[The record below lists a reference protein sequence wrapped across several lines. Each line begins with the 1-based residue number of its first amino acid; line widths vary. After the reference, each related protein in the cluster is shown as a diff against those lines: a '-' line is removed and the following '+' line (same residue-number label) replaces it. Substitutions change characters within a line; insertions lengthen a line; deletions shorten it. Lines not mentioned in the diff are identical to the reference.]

1 MSRHEILLLAKQG
14 DHRAIAFFLNEAF
27 SSLGFT
33 VKTTREKEYL
43 YILVESDPLP
53 PQDSCIRVIEN
64 GLHRLDP
71 EDISNVTIYGRLIGQ
86 QLPAWAKTIELKT
99 PITSSSPVTKSLPP
113 TKVISSVETKQKPLK
128 KSWLFVGAIG
138 LILLPLS
145 GFLLN
150 TQIKRLRHSPL
161 TPQTPSPSSMIS
173 PKTEKGK
180 TVSPASKPPSPKTS
194 ITPKA
199 SSSPQVS
206 TPKIPNTKTPFP
218 SAKVSPSN
226 IQKTPSSSPSIS
238 SPKTPHSEKKAAS
251 PSVSSPKTPHSEKK
265 AMSPSISISKTP
277 HSEKQGA
284 IGSPTPSATFVATLK
299 IPKIELQPTSDTI
312 ISIKAVGDIIPGTNY
327 PYNKLPQD
335 QDALFSN
342 VKGYLSGADLLFGN
356 YEGTLTDH
364 PYSSKTMGRGL
375 VFAFR
380 TPPSYVKVLKDAGFD
395 ILNIANN
402 HSWDFNEQ
410 GFKDTINNIN
420 NAGMT
425 SIGKK
430 NEIHYQRVKGVKVAF
445 IGFSNYGDVHN
456 TLLDIKAG
464 QNLVKTAKENAEIIV
479 ISVHAGAEG
488 TGARHVNNANE
499 YFLGENRGNLI
510 AFSHGMIDAGADLIL
525 GHGPHVARALEL
537 YKGKLIAYSLGNF
550 LGYRTLS
557 TAGELGKTLILEV
570 KMNPQGDFVS
580 GKIIPIKLDG
590 NGVPAIDNDFAIV
603 GLIRDLIKSDF
614 PKTPLKIDN
623 QGQILKDNG

>member
-43 YILVESDPLP
+43 YILVESEPLP

-71 EDISNVTIYGRLIGQ
+71 EDITNVTIYGRLIGQ
-86 QLPAWAKTIELKT
+86 QLPAWAKTIELQT
-99 PITSSSPVTKSLPP
+99 PVTSSSAVTKSLPP
-113 TKVISSVETKQKPLK
+113 TKVISSGETKQKPVQ
-128 KSWLFVGAIG
+128 KSWLFVGAIV
-138 LILLPLS
+138 LIFLPLS
-145 GFLLN
+145 GFVLN
-150 TQIKRLRHSPL
+150 TQIKRLRNSPL
-161 TPQTPSPSSMIS
+161 TPQTPSPNSTIS

-180 TVSPASKPPSPKTS
+180 TVSPAPKPAGAKTS

-199 SSSPQVS
+199 SSSPKVL
-206 TPKIPNTKTPFP
+206 TPKTPNPKTPLP
-218 SAKVSPSN
+218 SPNISPSN
-226 IQKTPSSSPSIS
+226 IPKPPAPSPSVSI
-238 SPKTPHSEKKAAS
+238 PKTPNSEKKA
-251 PSVSSPKTPHSEKK
+251 
-265 AMSPSISISKTP
+265 
-277 HSEKQGA
+277 A
-284 IGSPTPSATFVATLK
+284 IGSPTPSPNLVAKLT
-299 IPKIELQPTSDTI
+299 IPKIELQPASDTI

-335 QDALFSN
+335 KDSLFSN
-342 VKGYLSGADLLFGN
+342 VKGYLTGSDLLFGN
-356 YEGTLTDH
+356 YEGTLTDYA
-364 PYSSKTMGRGL
+364 YSSKTMGRGL

-380 TPPSYVKVLKDAGFD
+380 TPPSYVKVLKDAGFH

-402 HSWDFNEQ
+402 HSFDFHEQ

-420 NAGMT
+420 NSGMK

-430 NEIHYQRVKGVKVAF
+430 NEIHYETVKGVKVAF

-456 TLLDIKAG
+456 TLLDIKEG
-464 QNLVKTAKENAEIIV
+464 QNLVKKAKENAEIIV

-488 TGARHVNNANE
+488 TEARHVKNANE
-499 YFLGENRGNLI
+499 YFLGENRGNMI

-525 GHGPHVARALEL
+525 GHGPHVARAIEL

-570 KMNPQGDFVS
+570 KMNPEGDFVS

-590 NGVPAIDNDFAIV
+590 NGVPAIDNEFAIV

>member
-1 MSRHEILLLAKQG
+1 MSRHEILGLAKQG

-27 SSLGFT
+27 ASQGFS

-43 YILVESDPLP
+43 YILVESEQLP

-71 EDISNVTIYGRLIGQ
+71 EDITNVTIYGRLIGQ

-99 PITSSSPVTKSLPP
+99 AIVSSSPVTKSLSP
-113 TKVISSVETKQKPLK
+113 TTVISSGKTKQKPVK
-128 KSWLFVGAIG
+128 KSWLFVGAIA
-138 LILLPLS
+138 LIFLPLS
-145 GFLLN
+145 GFVLN
-150 TQIKRLRHSPL
+150 TQIKRLRNSPL
-161 TPQTPSPSSMIS
+161 TPQTPSPSSTIS
-173 PKTEKGK
+173 PKIEKGK
-180 TVSPASKPPSPKTS
+180 TVSPAPKPASAKTS

-199 SSSPQVS
+199 SSSPQIS
-206 TPKIPNTKTPFP
+206 TPKTPNVKTPLP
-218 SAKVSPSN
+218 SPKVSPSN
-226 IQKTPSSSPSIS
+226 ILKTPAP
-238 SPKTPHSEKKAAS
+238 S
-251 PSVSSPKTPHSEKK
+251 PSVSIPKTPN
-265 AMSPSISISKTP
+265 
-277 HSEKQGA
+277 SEKQGA
-284 IGSPTPSATFVATLK
+284 ILSPTPSATLVTTLK

-335 QDALFSN
+335 KDSLFSN

-356 YEGTLTDH
+356 YEGTLTDYA
-364 PYSSKTMGRGL
+364 YSSKTMGRGL

-402 HSWDFNEQ
+402 HSWDFHEQ

-420 NAGMT
+420 NAGMN

-430 NEIHYQRVKGVKVAF
+430 NEIHYETVKGVKVAF

-456 TLLDIKAG
+456 TLLDIKEG
-464 QNLVKTAKENAEIIV
+464 QNLVKKAKENAEIIV

-488 TGARHVNNANE
+488 TGARHVKNANE
-499 YFLGENRGNLI
+499 YFLGENRGNMI

-590 NGVPAIDNDFAIV
+590 NGVPSIDNDFAIV

>member
-43 YILVESDPLP
+43 YILVESEQLP
-53 PQDSCIRVIEN
+53 SQDSCIRVIEN
-64 GLHRLDP
+64 GLHRLQP
-71 EDISNVTIYGRLIGQ
+71 EDITNVTIYGRLIGQ
-86 QLPAWAKTIELKT
+86 QLPSWAKTIELKT
-99 PITSSSPVTKSLPP
+99 PIVSSAPVTKSLPSA
-113 TKVISSVETKQKPLK
+113 KVISSGETKQKPVK

-150 TQIKRLRHSPL
+150 AQIKRLRHSPL
-161 TPQTPSPSSMIS
+161 TPQTPSPSSTIS
-173 PKTEKGK
+173 PKGEKVK
-180 TVSPASKPPSPKTS
+180 KLSPTPKSAGAKTS
-194 ITPKA
+194 ITPKS
-199 SSSPQVS
+199 SSSPKVS
-206 TPKIPNTKTPFP
+206 TPKTPNAKTPLP
-218 SAKVSPSN
+218 SPKASPSN
-226 IQKTPSSSPSIS
+226 IQKMPSSSPSVSI
-238 SPKTPHSEKKAAS
+238 PKTPHSD
-251 PSVSSPKTPHSEKK
+251 KK
-265 AMSPSISISKTP
+265 AMSPSVSIPKTP
-277 HSEKQGA
+277 HSDKKVA
-284 IGSPTPSATFVATLK
+284 IISPTPSANLVATLK

-327 PYNKLPQD
+327 PYDKLPQD
-335 QDALFSN
+335 KDSLFSN

-356 YEGTLTDH
+356 YEGTLTDYA
-364 PYSSKTMGRGL
+364 YSSKTMGRGL

-420 NAGMT
+420 NAGMQ

-430 NEIHYQRVKGVKVAF
+430 NEIHYETVKGVKVAF
-445 IGFSNYGDVHN
+445 IGFSNYGEVHN
-456 TLLDIKAG
+456 TLLDIKEG
-464 QNLVKTAKENAEIIV
+464 QNLVKKAKENAEIIV

-570 KMNPQGDFVS
+570 KMNPKGDFVS
-580 GKIIPIKLDG
+580 GKIIPIELDG